1 MEFLQYGFMQRALM
15 AGVIIGILCPMIGIF
30 LVLRRMSMIGNS
42 LSHVALSG
50 VAAGMVSGIYPLAM
64 ALAFSVA
71 AALGI
76 ELLRKKYSEY
86 AELAMAVILS
96 AGLGIAVVL
105 ISYAK
110 SINVD
115 LFGYLFGNIVTVRSG
130 DMMLIAVLGSLII
143 AFVGLNYRELFYI
156 TFDEEGARIAGIPV
170 KRVNLLFTVLIA
182 MTITLSMRIVGALL
196 VSSLMVIP
204 VATGIQLAKSFKQA
218 TLLSVVAA
226 EVAAVSGI
234 IASYYLEL
242 ASGGTI
248 VLLSV
253 ALLMLVLGVKSLLRN
268 I

>member
-1 MEFLQYGFMQRALM
+1 MQGYRSKGSTCFYG
-15 AGVIIGILCPMIGIF
+15 
-30 LVLRRMSMIGNS
+30 
-42 LSHVALSG
+42 
-50 VAAGMVSGIYPLAM
+50 
-64 ALAFSVA
+64 
-71 AALGI
+71 
-76 ELLRKKYSEY
+76 
-86 AELAMAVILS
+86 
-96 AGLGIAVVL
+96 
-105 ISYAK
+105 SYCHDYNAIHED
-110 SINVD
+110 S
-115 LFGYLFGNIVTVRSG
+115 
-130 DMMLIAVLGSLII
+130 
-143 AFVGLNYRELFYI
+143 
-156 TFDEEGARIAGIPV
+156 
-170 KRVNLLFTVLIA
+170 
-182 MTITLSMRIVGALL
+182 GALL